1 MNEIHHFSNFLI
13 KSYARLEEET
23 TIPAFFNRVWINFS
37 DIIRIP
43 ERWLLASTQSD
54 ASGCTQ
60 IRTQET
66 HAIERLLF
74 KFTFSLSLS
83 RVQISRWNALRK
95 KKKKINKTAKET
107 SGFLSFSKIRFSIS
121 IQGRKFVT
129 QSSNLSPPWKIYRY
143 IYINLRIV

>member
-43 ERWLLASTQSD
+43 ERWLLAWTQSD

-66 HAIERLLF
+66 HAIERLFCLNLPSLF
-74 KFTFSLSLS
+74 LSLECKFHDEMH
-83 RVQISRWNALRK
+83 WE